1 MATRLHILDGA
12 RTIGGTKMVL
22 EEDRRGVILD
32 FGLNYA
38 RFGLF
43 FEEFLK
49 PRAPRGLLDYILTG
63 LLPPYRDLY
72 RDDLFIDHPGL
83 KDMPDLGI
91 KIEAALF
98 SHPHFDHT
106 GLAGFLR
113 DDIPFYGS
121 PGCALTT
128 KASQDV
134 QSDKMEKEI
143 AYTKPRCRREWVV
156 KIPKNKGEGEKLAI
170 WRPWRVFADEVSD
183 EFMGFWRDLCLS
195 DAKPEPTD
203 AEPVGTDFRAGPFRI
218 RSWPVDHSAPG
229 AVAFGIETSAGWIVY
244 TGDIRFHGYAGGKT
258 ERFVEEAAK
267 LSPIKALLI
276 EGTRVGESGTMSE
289 EDVFNRAF
297 EVVRAANGKG
307 VNAEFPLR
315 HPQRLITFA
324 RAAVETG
331 RRLVLMPQDYYTAS
345 AIAVSDPELNEALED
360 VLIYQD
366 EKSNP
371 KGWERSLFKRF
382 PEKMVT
388 PQEITRNIGDYL
400 LSFRYWV
407 INRLLDIPGFAGGI
421 HIYSTSEPHSEE
433 QEWDLE
439 RLRRWL
445 EFFGI
450 TMIGDPEADP
460 RDPLHASG
468 HASGDELIRIIEALS
483 PKEVI
488 PIHTENWGFFKENVK
503 CCSVREPGE
512 VVEL

>member
-121 PGCALTT
+121 PGCALTL

-134 QSDKMEKEI
+134 HSETEREI
-143 AYTKPRCRREWVV
+143 GYTRPRYTEGWNAV
-156 KIPKNKGEGEKLAI
+156 KQKLAI

-183 EFMGFWRDLCLS
+183 EFKEFWRDFCVS
-195 DAKPEPTD
+195 KVKPEPTD

-244 TGDIRFHGYAGGKT
+244 TGDIRFHGYA
-258 ERFVEEAAK
+258 
-267 LSPIKALLI
+267 
-276 EGTRVGESGTMSE
+276 
-289 EDVFNRAF
+289 
-297 EVVRAANGKG
+297 
-307 VNAEFPLR
+307 
-315 HPQRLITFA
+315 
-324 RAAVETG
+324 
-331 RRLVLMPQDYYTAS
+331 
-345 AIAVSDPELNEALED
+345 
-360 VLIYQD
+360 
-366 EKSNP
+366 
-371 KGWERSLFKRF
+371 
-382 PEKMVT
+382 
-388 PQEITRNIGDYL
+388 
-400 LSFRYWV
+400 
-407 INRLLDIPGFAGGI
+407 
-421 HIYSTSEPHSEE
+421 
-433 QEWDLE
+433 
-439 RLRRWL
+439 
-445 EFFGI
+445 
-450 TMIGDPEADP
+450 
-460 RDPLHASG
+460 
-468 HASGDELIRIIEALS
+468 
-483 PKEVI
+483 
-488 PIHTENWGFFKENVK
+488 
-503 CCSVREPGE
+503 
-512 VVEL
+512 